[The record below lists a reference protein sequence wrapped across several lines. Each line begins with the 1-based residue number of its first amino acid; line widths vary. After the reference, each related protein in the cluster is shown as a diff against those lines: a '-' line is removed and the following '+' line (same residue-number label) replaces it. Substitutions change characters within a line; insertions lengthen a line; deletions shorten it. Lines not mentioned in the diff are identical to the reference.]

1 MDSMVPPGFFGAEIR
16 PNLGWHVIEWSWTY
30 ELPFGKQPH
39 SYGKKTSTLIGRSST
54 NGLFSIAMLVCWRV
68 GPVKFPHSFGLPPV
82 GQSWL
87 RSSESGCWMTRFPN
101 LHTAIA
107 MYRCIH
113 ITHMCIYIYTHI
125 IHNYDNYDQ
134 LIMYTCI

>member
-1 MDSMVPPGFFGAEIR
+1 MQCKLCFVDNIATQTQFLLAT
-16 PNLGWHVIEWSWTY
+16 LGYTNIAME
-30 ELPFGKQPH
+30 
-39 SYGKKTSTLIGRSST
+39 KKTSTLIGRSST

-113 ITHMCIYIYTHI
+113 ITHMYIYIYPYYTQLWSINYVYVYI
-125 IHNYDNYDQ
+125 IIFDDCVKYV
-134 LIMYTCI
+134 

>member
-1 MDSMVPPGFFGAEIR
+1 MQCKLCFVDNIATQTQFLLAT
-16 PNLGWHVIEWSWTY
+16 LGYTNIAME
-30 ELPFGKQPH
+30 
-39 SYGKKTSTLIGRSST
+39 KKTSTLIGRSST

>member
-1 MDSMVPPGFFGAEIR
+1 MQCKLCFVDNIATQTQFLLAT
-16 PNLGWHVIEWSWTY
+16 LGYTNIAME
-30 ELPFGKQPH
+30 
-39 SYGKKTSTLIGRSST
+39 KKTSTLIGRSST

-113 ITHMCIYIYTHI
+113 ITHMCIYIYIPILYT
-125 IHNYDNYDQ
+125 
-134 LIMYTCI
+134 IMTIMIN

>member
-1 MDSMVPPGFFGAEIR
+1 MQCKLCFFDNIATQTQFLLAT
-16 PNLGWHVIEWSWTY
+16 LGYTNIAME
-30 ELPFGKQPH
+30 
-39 SYGKKTSTLIGRSST
+39 KKTPTLIGRSST

-113 ITHMCIYIYTHI
+113 ITHMYIYIPILYT
-125 IHNYDNYDQ
+125 
-134 LIMYTCI
+134 IMIN